1 MTPSDRLVVTVTQ
14 PAIGE
19 MGCSDFSLTV
29 TGRRDTEAIRAWHCR
44 AFKLCGNLKLEGFMM
59 VGLGS
64 SPRRAQEIDRPGCH
78 GPRGLRT

>member
-44 AFKLCGNLKLEGFMM
+44 AFKSE
-59 VGLGS
+59 S
-64 SPRRAQEIDRPGCH
+64 SYAA
-78 GPRGLRT
+78 T